1 MRLVSLKIEGRSPSG
16 WSSDTLYFGERVTQL
31 FGKNGCGKTPL
42 VQSIVYALGYKVDF
56 RDELVAHCESVV
68 LEVASD
74 TRKFSIRRRFHGQ
87 FSVSVWEVD
96 SAPVEFLNEREY
108 SAFLLSL
115 WGVEDPVV
123 TTVGSVATHMYSAQI
138 LPIFYLDQDRGYSE
152 DYFSASKFVKDQ
164 YSEVMRLLFG
174 LSPKNPFDKRRER
187 IGLKDR
193 LEQLD
198 RGVLRLQTSISDL
211 GADLGA
217 PRRSVDELDRELRQ
231 AIERLNAL
239 RESGGS
245 TQELEVELDARI
257 AALAAREREL
267 SRERAATEARI
278 RGFSQIRNE
287 IEVEADTLY
296 MNEEARRV
304 FASFDSICS
313 KEGCGLFMRSS
324 ESYGKSLL
332 YLKDQIKDLE
342 ATNRVHLRRIDSID
356 EELGSITQQLAALR
370 AERSEAAGKSN
381 VNSLVEAVAGL
392 TEAVI
397 SLRRAKGI
405 EEELT
410 RVEALY
416 VERLHERDSLQI
428 RLSDLEGN
436 RGAADLDA
444 LRVRNSLAERIKH
457 WLVVLG
463 TSNVDLQVQVDTD
476 FGVTFGGQRI
486 SKFRGSTLTR
496 VVLSIRTAAFDL
508 LARKAGR
515 LPRFLILDTPRQQD
529 ISREDLARYIAELQM
544 LAGEWESQVVYST
557 TNHRYDLGEG
567 DKEWQPRFP
576 GENHDMFLGLDVN

>member
-1 MRLVSLKIEGRSPSG
+1 MAK
-16 WSSDTLYFGERVTQL
+16 
-31 FGKNGCGKTPL
+31 
-42 VQSIVYALGYKVDF
+42 
-56 RDELVAHCESVV
+56 
-68 LEVASD
+68 
-74 TRKFSIRRRFHGQ
+74 
-87 FSVSVWEVD
+87 
-96 SAPVEFLNEREY
+96 
-108 SAFLLSL
+108 
-115 WGVEDPVV
+115 
-123 TTVGSVATHMYSAQI
+123 
-138 LPIFYLDQDRGYSE
+138 
-152 DYFSASKFVKDQ
+152 
-164 YSEVMRLLFG
+164 
-174 LSPKNPFDKRRER
+174 
-187 IGLKDR
+187 
-193 LEQLD
+193 
-198 RGVLRLQTSISDL
+198 
-211 GADLGA
+211 
-217 PRRSVDELDRELRQ
+217 
-231 AIERLNAL
+231 
-239 RESGGS
+239 
-245 TQELEVELDARI
+245 
-257 AALAAREREL
+257 
-267 SRERAATEARI
+267 
-278 RGFSQIRNE
+278 
-287 IEVEADTLY
+287 
-296 MNEEARRV
+296 
-304 FASFDSICS
+304 
-313 KEGCGLFMRSS
+313 
-324 ESYGKSLL
+324 
-332 YLKDQIKDLE
+332 
-342 ATNRVHLRRIDSID
+342 
-356 EELGSITQQLAALR
+356 QLAALR